1 MCGIA
6 GYKYTGIDKNS
17 FSQNIN
23 QILYSLKNR
32 GPDNQDFWSNDEK
45 NCFLLNTRLKIQD
58 LNDRANMPM
67 ISQCKNYI
75 ISYNGELYNKKFLK
89 KKYLKD
95 IKIITDSDTEI
106 IVNLYIHYGND
117 FLNLLDGMFAISI
130 YDIKKQQLVLAR
142 DPLGIKPLYYTY
154 SKNYLFFSSSVKSF
168 YFKQNINSEAI
179 IDFFSFGFI
188 REPNTIL
195 QDVKS
200 LEPGQ
205 LYLYKNNILE
215 KIKFFNF
222 KEILNNN
229 HNKDRDLVSEIE
241 DSIIK
246 HYTNEVSSCLFLSS
260 GLDSN
265 IILSIMKK
273 NNIQI
278 PTISI
283 TFENSEIEKNISDE
297 SKIIK
302 KICKEQKV
310 ENYNSKISTNLLGE
324 YNELFCKEIDQPTT
338 DGLNTYIISKIANQ
352 MKYKVAYS
360 GLGGDELFCDYGTL
374 NKIKL
379 IYFINKFIKSI
390 GVKEVLKN
398 FFKKINFQ
406 NPKYKNIFDYDEVS
420 QIYYFIRSLFTKGEK
435 INFPGM
441 LIEINDLKKLDLP
454 YNNLYLN
461 TSYLEYNVYLKN
473 QLLRDS
479 DWASMSNSVELRVP
493 FVNKKLISNSFQFNN
508 KISRRDVL
516 KKINPNIY
524 NNVSKKKIG
533 FYTPTYDI
541 NNYHNPLKK
550 RSLNILKKYIEINNL
565 KI

>member
-106 IVNLYIHYGND
+106 ILNLYIHYGND

-435 INFPGM
+435 INFQGM